1 MQRQADPAAQ
11 TSIAPI
17 AVAAGNLS
25 FESIPALREAG
36 VHAAHWSAAQQLAR
50 RRVLSRLLQ
59 ALFREALLNPYQL
72 IADTRPD
79 MTLLPIWQQRV
90 LLRFTGLHPGALG
103 NWTLAGDV
111 TVLAHDRL
119 PMLVERPSALL
130 HWLTPILETGDDN
143 SAHRLT
149 AIARLS
155 AELDNS
161 QDNDTLCQAY
171 RLAWGERLA
180 AEHGAT
186 APQDALAL
194 LVGDGTPQALARTEQ
209 WGTGGHPWHPAY
221 KTRLGLAPDQVI
233 ALSPEFE
240 AQVPIG
246 LVAVAAHRL
255 QVSTMEGTQPYAAW
269 FAATFPEAM
278 TAFRKAL
285 LVRRLAPEGWL
296 PLPVHPWQRDTT
308 LNETFAAEF
317 AAGELI
323 TLPDI
328 TIATRPTMSFR
339 TVAATTAPG
348 GPMLKLPVSMRL
360 TSVERTV
367 SPKSAVM
374 GPRVSAL
381 LERILAADAALS
393 AVLSIVPER
402 HGIHLAG
409 TSDERARH
417 LSMIVRDNP
426 TTRVA
431 RSQRLLP
438 VGALFTPDF
447 TTDMTQ
453 PAAPTLLD
461 TVLSRQ
467 TAGTRSE
474 RAARFF
480 DAYLHVAIP
489 AIVGL
494 YLRYGIALEAHQQ
507 NTFVVIDA
515 AGMPVRLVVRD
526 FGDVKIAL
534 PALQAQGLT
543 IEPFRAGHTTYPDR
557 DIPRKKLIHA
567 FLLCHIGE
575 LALALFPEGGETS
588 GLRQWRDAMHTV
600 FKQHQAALD
609 AGAWVHERHA
619 LLEAPWT
626 FKTFVR
632 MRLRDQ
638 SDDMHATLPNPLAA
652 AGMPGVPA

>member
-1 MQRQADPAAQ
+1 MQRQADPVAHP
-11 TSIAPI
+11 PI
-17 AVAAGNLS
+17 AAAAGNPV
-25 FESIPALREAG
+25 FESIPALQSAG
-36 VHAAHWSAAQQLAR
+36 VRATHWSAAQQLAR

-59 ALFREALLNPYQL
+59 ALFREALLSPGQL
-72 IADTRPD
+72 IPDTRAD
-79 MTLLPIWQQRV
+79 VTLLPIWQQRV
-90 LLRFTGLHPGALG
+90 LLRFTGLRAGALG
-103 NWTLAGDV
+103 SWTLTGDV
-111 TVLAHDRL
+111 AVLAHDR
-119 PMLVERPSALL
+119 PPASIDRPSTLL
-130 HWLTPILETGDDN
+130 HWLSPMLETGDATDV
-143 SAHRLT
+143 SRLT

-171 RLAWGERLA
+171 RLAWGEQLA
-180 AEHGAT
+180 AEHGASV
-186 APQDALAL
+186 AQDALAL
-194 LVGDGTPQALARTEQ
+194 LTGDGTPRALARTEQ

-221 KTRLGLAPDQVI
+221 KTRMGLSPDQVI

-255 QVSTMEGTQPYAAW
+255 QVTTMAGVQPYAAW
-269 FAATFPEAM
+269 FASTFPDAM
-278 TAFRKAL
+278 RAFRKAL
-285 LVRRLAPEGWL
+285 LARQLAPEAWL

-308 LNETFAAEF
+308 LGETFADELK
-317 AAGELI
+317 AGELI
-323 TLPDI
+323 LLPEI
-328 TIATRPTMSFR
+328 TIPARPTMSFR
-339 TVAATTAPG
+339 TVAATDAPG

-381 LERILAADAALS
+381 LEGILAADTALA

-409 TSDERARH
+409 TEDERARH

-426 TTRVA
+426 TTRIA
-431 RSQRLLP
+431 GKQRLLP

-447 TTDMTQ
+447 TADMTQ
-453 PAAPTLLD
+453 PAAPMLLD
-461 TVLSRQ
+461 TVLARQ
-467 TAGTRSE
+467 AGGTRAE
-474 RAARFF
+474 RATRFF
-480 DAYLHVAIP
+480 AAYLRVAIP
-489 AIVGL
+489 AVVGL

-507 NTFVVIDA
+507 NTFVVIDE

-534 PALQAQGLT
+534 PALQAQGFS
-543 IEPFRAGHTTYPDR
+543 IDPFRAGHTTYPDR

-575 LALALFPEGGETS
+575 LALALFPDHGSTA
-588 GLRQWRDAMHTV
+588 GLRQWHDAMHAAFDASRTV
-600 FKQHQAALD
+600 MD
-609 AGAWVHERHA
+609 ADTWAHERHA

-638 SDDMHATLPNPLAA
+638 SDDMHAALPNPLAA
-652 AGMPGVPA
+652 VATA

>member
-1 MQRQADPAAQ
+1 MQRRSDTAAKTQTAPAA
-11 TSIAPI
+11 
-17 AVAAGNLS
+17 AAGNFRL
-25 FESIPALREAG
+25 ESIPALLEVG
-36 VHAAHWSAAQQLAR
+36 VHAEHWSAAQQLAR

-59 ALFREALLNPYQL
+59 ALFREALLNADQL
-72 IADTRPD
+72 IADTRAD
-79 MTLLPIWQQRV
+79 VTLLPIWQQRV
-90 LLRFTGLHPGALG
+90 LLRFTGLRPGALG
-103 NWTLAGDV
+103 SWTLTGDIA
-111 TVLAHDRL
+111 VLAHER
-119 PMLVERPSALL
+119 PPAPIERPSALL
-130 HWLTPILETGDDN
+130 NWLAPMLDIGDATD
-143 SAHRLT
+143 AHRLA
-149 AIARLS
+149 AIARL
-155 AELDNS
+155 ATELDNS

-180 AEHGAT
+180 AEHRT
-186 APQDALAL
+186 AASQDALAL
-194 LVGDGTPQALARTEQ
+194 LCGDGTPHTLARTEQ

-221 KTRLGLAPDQVI
+221 KTRLGLAPEQVI

-246 LVAVAAHRL
+246 VVAVAAHRL
-255 QVSTMEGTQPYAAW
+255 QVTTMEGVQPYADW
-269 FAATFPEAM
+269 FAATFPDAM
-278 TAFRKAL
+278 AAFRKAL
-285 LVRRLAPEGWL
+285 LARQLAPEAWL

-308 LNETFAAEF
+308 LGETFAAEF

-323 TLPDI
+323 NLPDI
-328 TIATRPTMSFR
+328 SIAARPTMSFR
-339 TVAATTAPG
+339 TVAATDAPG

-381 LERILAADAALS
+381 LERILATDAGLAN
-393 AVLSIVPER
+393 VLSIVPER
-402 HGIHLAG
+402 HGIHVAG
-409 TSDERARH
+409 TEDDRARH

-426 TTRVA
+426 TTRIA
-431 RSQRLLP
+431 GTARLLP

-447 TTDMTQ
+447 TADMTHA
-453 PAAPTLLD
+453 AAPLLLD
-461 TVLSRQ
+461 TVLARQ
-467 TAGTRSE
+467 ADGTRAE

-480 DAYLHVAIP
+480 NAYLRVAIP

-507 NTFVVIDA
+507 NTFVVIDE

-534 PALQAQGLT
+534 PTLQAQGFS

-575 LALALFPEGGETS
+575 LALALFPEHGS
-588 GLRQWRDAMHTV
+588 AVGLHQWHDTMQAV
-600 FKQHQAALD
+600 FEANRTALD
-609 AGAWVHERHA
+609 ADTWKHERHA

-638 SDDMHATLPNPLAA
+638 SDDMHAALPNPLAA
-652 AGMPGVPA
+652 AARA

>member
-1 MQRQADPAAQ
+1 MQRRSDTAAKTQ
-11 TSIAPI
+11 TASA
-17 AVAAGNLS
+17 AAAAGNFRL
-25 FESIPALREAG
+25 ESIPALLEVG
-36 VHAAHWSAAQQLAR
+36 VQAEHWSAAQQLAR

-59 ALFREALLNPYQL
+59 ALFREALLNADQL
-72 IADTRPD
+72 IADTRAD
-79 MTLLPIWQQRV
+79 VTLLPIWQQRV
-90 LLRFTGLHPGALG
+90 LLRFTGLRPGALG
-103 NWTLAGDV
+103 SWTLTGDV
-111 TVLAHDRL
+111 AVLAHDR
-119 PMLVERPSALL
+119 PPTPIERPSALL
-130 HWLTPILETGDDN
+130 NWLAPMLDIGDATD
-143 SAHRLT
+143 AHRLA
-149 AIARLS
+149 AIARL
-155 AELDNS
+155 ATELDNS

-171 RLAWGERLA
+171 RLVWGERLA
-180 AEHGAT
+180 AEHRVA
-186 APQDALAL
+186 ASQDALAL
-194 LVGDGTPQALARTEQ
+194 LCGDGTPHALARTEQ

-221 KTRLGLAPDQVI
+221 KTRLGLAPEQVI
-233 ALSPEFE
+233 ELSPEFE

-246 LVAVAAHRL
+246 VVAVAAHRL
-255 QVSTMEGTQPYAAW
+255 QVTTMEGVQPYAHW

-278 TAFRKAL
+278 AAFRKAL
-285 LVRRLAPEGWL
+285 LARQLAPEAWL

-308 LNETFAAEF
+308 LGETFAAEF

-323 TLPDI
+323 NLPGI
-328 TIATRPTMSFR
+328 SIAARPTMSFR
-339 TVAATTAPG
+339 TVAATDAPG

-381 LERILAADAALS
+381 LERILATDAGLAS
-393 AVLSIVPER
+393 VLSIVPER
-402 HGIHLAG
+402 HGIHVAG
-409 TSDERARH
+409 TDDDRARH

-426 TTRVA
+426 TTRIA
-431 RSQRLLP
+431 SNARLLP

-447 TTDMTQ
+447 TADMTQ
-453 PAAPTLLD
+453 AAAPLLLD
-461 TVLSRQ
+461 TVLARQ
-467 TAGTRSE
+467 ADGTRTE

-480 DAYLHVAIP
+480 NAYLRVAIP

-507 NTFVVIDA
+507 NTFVVISE
-515 AGMPVRLVVRD
+515 AGMPERLVVRD

-534 PALQAQGLT
+534 PTLQAQGFS

-575 LALALFPEGGETS
+575 LALALFPDHGSTV
-588 GLRQWRDAMHTV
+588 GLRQWHEAMQAVFDANRP
-600 FKQHQAALD
+600 ALD
-609 AGAWVHERHA
+609 ADTWAHERHA

-638 SDDMHATLPNPLAA
+638 SDDMHAALPNPLAA
-652 AGMPGVPA
+652 AARA

>member
-1 MQRQADPAAQ
+1 MQHQADPAAQ
-11 TSIAPI
+11 TPI
-17 AVAAGNLS
+17 ASIVVAAGNLS

-59 ALFREALLNPYQL
+59 ALFREALLDPDQL

-79 MTLLPIWQQRV
+79 VTLLPIWQQRV
-90 LLRFTGLHPGALG
+90 LLRFTGLRPGALG
-103 NWTLAGDV
+103 SWTLAGDV

-119 PMLVERPSALL
+119 PTLVERPSALL
-130 HWLTPILETGDDN
+130 HWLAPILETGDDD
-143 SAHRLT
+143 SAHLT

-180 AEHGAT
+180 AEHDAT
-186 APQDALAL
+186 ASQDALAL
-194 LVGDGTPQALARTEQ
+194 LVGDGAPYALARTEQ

-221 KTRLGLAPDQVI
+221 KTRLGLTPDQVI

-255 QVSTMEGTQPYAAW
+255 QVNTMDGAQPYAAW

-278 TAFRKAL
+278 AAFRKAL
-285 LVRRLAPEGWL
+285 LARRLAPEGWL

-308 LNETFAAEF
+308 LAETFAAEF

-323 TLPDI
+323 ALPDI
-328 TIATRPTMSFR
+328 AIAARPTMSFR
-339 TVAATTAPG
+339 TVAATDVPG
-348 GPMLKLPVSMRL
+348 GPMFKLPVSMRL

-381 LERILAADAALS
+381 LERILAADTALA

-409 TSDERARH
+409 TSDDRARH

-426 TTRVA
+426 TARIA

-447 TTDMTQ
+447 TADMTQ
-453 PAAPTLLD
+453 AAAPTLLD

-467 TAGTRSE
+467 AAGTRTE
-474 RAARFF
+474 RAGRFF
-480 DAYLHVAIP
+480 DAYLRVAIP

-575 LALALFPEGGETS
+575 LALALFPESGETS
-588 GLRQWRDAMHTV
+588 GLRQWHDAMHAV
-600 FKQHQAALD
+600 FEQHRAALD
-609 AGAWVHERHA
+609 ADAWAHEHRA

-652 AGMPGVPA
+652 TGVAGAPA

>member
-1 MQRQADPAAQ
+1 MQRQADSAVETSANASLAA
-11 TSIAPI
+11 TAGTLSIDAI
-17 AVAAGNLS
+17 L
-25 FESIPALREAG
+25 ALAEAG
-36 VHAAHWSAAQQLAR
+36 VDANHWSAARQMAR

-59 ALFREALLNPYQL
+59 ALFREALLDPGQL

-79 MTLLPIWQQRV
+79 VTLLPIWQQRV
-90 LLRFTGLHPGALG
+90 LLRFTSLQPGALG
-103 NWTLAGDV
+103 SWTLTGDV
-111 TVLAHDRL
+111 TVLAHDEPPR
-119 PMLVERPSALL
+119 PVERPSALL
-130 HWLTPILETGDDN
+130 HWLTPILHTRDD
-143 SAHRLT
+143 SGQHLA

-161 QDNDTLCQAY
+161 QDNDMLCQAY

-180 AEHGAT
+180 TEHRA
-186 APQDALAL
+186 AASQDALAH
-194 LVGDGTPQALARTEQ
+194 LVGDGTPHALARTEQ

-221 KTRLGLAPDQVI
+221 KTRLGLTPAQVI
-233 ALSPEFE
+233 TLSPEFE
-240 AQVPIG
+240 ADVPIG
-246 LVAVAAHRL
+246 LAAVAAHRL
-255 QVSTMEGTQPYAAW
+255 QVTTINGAQPYAAW

-278 TAFRKAL
+278 AAFRKAL
-285 LVRRLAPEGWL
+285 LARQLAPEAWL
-296 PLPVHPWQRDTT
+296 PLPVHPWQRDAT
-308 LNETFAAEF
+308 LGTTFAAEF

-323 TLPDI
+323 ILPGI
-328 TIATRPTMSFR
+328 TITAQPTMSFR
-339 TVAATTAPG
+339 TVAATDAPG

-381 LERILAADAALS
+381 LEGILASDAAL
-393 AVLSIVPER
+393 ANVLSMVPER
-402 HGIHLAG
+402 HGMYLAG
-409 TSDERARH
+409 TDDERARH
-417 LSMIVRDNP
+417 LSMIVRDSP
-426 TTRVA
+426 TTRIA
-431 RSQRLLP
+431 NNARLLP

-447 TTDMTQ
+447 TADMTQ
-453 PAAPTLLD
+453 AGAPMLLD
-461 TVLSRQ
+461 TVLARQGSGSRP
-467 TAGTRSE
+467 E

-480 DAYLHVAIP
+480 DAYLRVAIP
-489 AIVGL
+489 AVVGL

-515 AGMPVRLVVRD
+515 AGMPQRLVVRD

-534 PALQAQGLT
+534 PALQAQGFS

-575 LALALFPEGGETS
+575 LALALFPEDDSVTGR
-588 GLRQWRDAMHTV
+588 RQWRDAMHDV
-600 FKQHQAALD
+600 FEQQRTALD
-609 AGAWVHERHA
+609 TDAWAHERNM

-638 SDDMHATLPNPLAA
+638 SDDMHATLPNPLAT
-652 AGMPGVPA
+652 VPA

>member
-1 MQRQADPAAQ
+1 MQRRSDTAAKTQTAPAA
-11 TSIAPI
+11 
-17 AVAAGNLS
+17 AAGNFRL
-25 FESIPALREAG
+25 ESIPALLEVG
-36 VHAAHWSAAQQLAR
+36 VQAEHWSAAQQLAR

-59 ALFREALLNPYQL
+59 ALFREALLNADQL
-72 IADTRPD
+72 IADTRAD
-79 MTLLPIWQQRV
+79 VTLLPIWQQRV
-90 LLRFTGLHPGALG
+90 LLRFTGLRPGALG
-103 NWTLAGDV
+103 SWTLTGDIA
-111 TVLAHDRL
+111 VLAHER
-119 PMLVERPSALL
+119 PPAPIERPSALL
-130 HWLTPILETGDDN
+130 NWLAPMLDIGDATD
-143 SAHRLT
+143 AHRLA
-149 AIARLS
+149 AIARL
-155 AELDNS
+155 ATEMDNS

-180 AEHGAT
+180 AEHRT
-186 APQDALAL
+186 AASQDALAL
-194 LVGDGTPQALARTEQ
+194 LCGDGTPHTLARTEQ

-221 KTRLGLAPDQVI
+221 KTRLGLAPEQVI

-246 LVAVAAHRL
+246 VVAVAAHRL
-255 QVSTMEGTQPYAAW
+255 QVTTMEGVQPYTHW
-269 FAATFPEAM
+269 FAATFPDAM
-278 TAFRKAL
+278 AAFRKAL
-285 LVRRLAPEGWL
+285 LARQLAPEAWL

-308 LNETFAAEF
+308 LGETFAPEF

-323 TLPDI
+323 NLPDI
-328 TIATRPTMSFR
+328 SIAARPTMSFR
-339 TVAATTAPG
+339 TVAATDAPG

-381 LERILAADAALS
+381 LERILATDAGLAN
-393 AVLSIVPER
+393 VLSIVPER
-402 HGIHLAG
+402 HGIHVAG
-409 TSDERARH
+409 TEDDRARH

-426 TTRVA
+426 TTRIA
-431 RSQRLLP
+431 GTARLLP

-447 TTDMTQ
+447 TADMTHA
-453 PAAPTLLD
+453 AAPLLLD
-461 TVLSRQ
+461 TVLARQ
-467 TAGTRSE
+467 ADGTRAE

-480 DAYLHVAIP
+480 NAYLRVAIP

-507 NTFVVIDA
+507 NTFVVIDE

-534 PALQAQGLT
+534 PTLQAQGFS

-575 LALALFPEGGETS
+575 LALALFPEHGS
-588 GLRQWRDAMHTV
+588 AVGLHQWHDAMQAV
-600 FKQHQAALD
+600 FEANRAALD
-609 AGAWVHERHA
+609 ADTWARERHA
-619 LLEAPWT
+619 LLDAPWT

-638 SDDMHATLPNPLAA
+638 SDDMHAALPNPLAA
-652 AGMPGVPA
+652 AARA

>member
-1 MQRQADPAAQ
+1 MQRRSDTAAKTQ
-11 TSIAPI
+11 TASA
-17 AVAAGNLS
+17 AVAAGSLCL
-25 FESIPALREAG
+25 ESIPALHEAG
-36 VHAAHWSAAQQLAR
+36 VQAEHWSAAQQLAR

-59 ALFREALLNPYQL
+59 ALFREALLNADQL
-72 IADTRPD
+72 IADTRAD
-79 MTLLPIWQQRV
+79 VTLLPIWQQRV
-90 LLRFTGLHPGALG
+90 LLRFTGLRPGALG
-103 NWTLAGDV
+103 SWTLAGDV
-111 TVLAHDRL
+111 AVLAHDR
-119 PMLVERPSALL
+119 PPTPIERPSALL
-130 HWLTPILETGDDN
+130 HWLAPILDIGDAAD
-143 SAHRLT
+143 AHRLA
-149 AIARLS
+149 AIARL
-155 AELDNS
+155 ATELDNS

-180 AEHGAT
+180 AEHRVVAS
-186 APQDALAL
+186 QDALAL
-194 LVGDGTPQALARTEQ
+194 LCGDGTPHALARTEQ

-221 KTRLGLAPDQVI
+221 KTRLGLAPEQVI

-240 AQVPIG
+240 AQVPLG
-246 LVAVAAHRL
+246 VVAVAAHRL
-255 QVSTMEGTQPYAAW
+255 HITTMDGVQPYANW
-269 FAATFPEAM
+269 FAAAFPEAM
-278 TAFRKAL
+278 AAFRKAL
-285 LVRRLAPEGWL
+285 LARQLAPEAWL

-308 LNETFAAEF
+308 LGETFAAEF

-323 TLPDI
+323 NLPDI
-328 TIATRPTMSFR
+328 SIPARPTMSFR
-339 TVAATTAPG
+339 TVAATGAPG

-381 LERILAADAALS
+381 LERILATDAGLAS
-393 AVLSIVPER
+393 VLSIVPER
-402 HGIHLAG
+402 HGIHVAG
-409 TSDERARH
+409 TDDDRARH

-426 TTRVA
+426 TTRIA
-431 RSQRLLP
+431 GNARLLP

-447 TTDMTQ
+447 TADMTN
-453 PAAPTLLD
+453 ADAPMLLD
-461 TVLSRQ
+461 TVLARQ
-467 TAGTRSE
+467 ADGTRAE

-480 DAYLHVAIP
+480 DAYLGVAIP

-534 PALQAQGLT
+534 PTLQAQGFS

-575 LALALFPEGGETS
+575 LALALFPEHGS
-588 GLRQWRDAMHTV
+588 AVGLRQWHDAMQAV
-600 FKQHQAALD
+600 FDANRTALD
-609 AGAWVHERHA
+609 ADTWMRERHA
-619 LLEAPWT
+619 LLEAPWA

-638 SDDMHATLPNPLAA
+638 SDDMHAALPNPLNPLAA
-652 AGMPGVPA
+652 AARA

>member
-1 MQRQADPAAQ
+1 MQRRSDTAAKTQ
-11 TSIAPI
+11 TASA
-17 AVAAGNLS
+17 AAAAGNFRL
-25 FESIPALREAG
+25 ESIPALLEVG
-36 VHAAHWSAAQQLAR
+36 VQAEHWSAAQQLAR

-59 ALFREALLNPYQL
+59 ALFRETLLNADQL
-72 IADTRPD
+72 IADTRAD
-79 MTLLPIWQQRV
+79 VTLLPIWQQRV
-90 LLRFTGLHPGALG
+90 LLRFTGLRPGALG
-103 NWTLAGDV
+103 SWTLTGDV
-111 TVLAHDRL
+111 AVLAHDR
-119 PMLVERPSALL
+119 PPTPIERPSALL
-130 HWLTPILETGDDN
+130 NWLAPMLDIGDATD
-143 SAHRLT
+143 AHRLA
-149 AIARLS
+149 AIARL
-155 AELDNS
+155 ATELDNS

-171 RLAWGERLA
+171 RLVWGERLA
-180 AEHGAT
+180 AEHRVA
-186 APQDALAL
+186 ASQDALAL
-194 LVGDGTPQALARTEQ
+194 LCGDGTPHALARTEQ

-221 KTRLGLAPDQVI
+221 KTRLGLAPEQVI
-233 ALSPEFE
+233 ELSPEFE

-246 LVAVAAHRL
+246 VVAVAAHRL
-255 QVSTMEGTQPYAAW
+255 QVTTMEGVQPYAHW

-278 TAFRKAL
+278 AAFRKAL
-285 LVRRLAPEGWL
+285 LARQLAPEAWL

-308 LNETFAAEF
+308 LGETFAAEF

-323 TLPDI
+323 NLPGI
-328 TIATRPTMSFR
+328 SIAARPTMSFR
-339 TVAATTAPG
+339 TVAATDAPG

-381 LERILAADAALS
+381 LERILATDAGLAS
-393 AVLSIVPER
+393 VLSIVPER
-402 HGIHLAG
+402 HGIHVAG
-409 TSDERARH
+409 TDDDRARH

-426 TTRVA
+426 TA
-431 RSQRLLP
+431 RIGGNARLLP

-447 TTDMTQ
+447 TADMT
-453 PAAPTLLD
+453 PAAAPLLLD
-461 TVLSRQ
+461 TVLARQ
-467 TAGTRSE
+467 AGGTRTE

-480 DAYLHVAIP
+480 NAYLRVAIP

-507 NTFVVIDA
+507 NTFVVISE
-515 AGMPVRLVVRD
+515 AGMPERLVVRD

-534 PALQAQGLT
+534 PTLQAQGFS

-575 LALALFPEGGETS
+575 LALALFPDHGSTV
-588 GLRQWRDAMHTV
+588 GLRQWHEAMQAVFDANRP
-600 FKQHQAALD
+600 ALD
-609 AGAWVHERHA
+609 ADTWAHERHA

-638 SDDMHATLPNPLAA
+638 SDDMHAALPNPLAA
-652 AGMPGVPA
+652 AARA

>member
-1 MQRQADPAAQ
+1 MQRRSDTAAK
-11 TSIAPI
+11 TRTASA
-17 AVAAGNLS
+17 AAAAGNFRL
-25 FESIPALREAG
+25 ESIPALLEVG
-36 VHAAHWSAAQQLAR
+36 VQAKHWSAAQQLAR

-59 ALFREALLNPYQL
+59 ALFREALLNADQL
-72 IADTRPD
+72 IADTRAD
-79 MTLLPIWQQRV
+79 VTLLPIWQQRV
-90 LLRFTGLHPGALG
+90 LLRFTGLRPGALG
-103 NWTLAGDV
+103 SWTLTGDV
-111 TVLAHDRL
+111 AVLAHDR
-119 PMLVERPSALL
+119 PPTPIERPSALL
-130 HWLTPILETGDDN
+130 HWLTPMLDIGDATD
-143 SAHRLT
+143 AHRLA
-149 AIARLS
+149 AIARL
-155 AELDNS
+155 ATELDNS

-171 RLAWGERLA
+171 RLVWGERLA
-180 AEHGAT
+180 AEHRVA
-186 APQDALAL
+186 ASQDALAL
-194 LVGDGTPQALARTEQ
+194 LCGDGTPHALARTEQ

-221 KTRLGLAPDQVI
+221 KTRLGLAPEQVI

-255 QVSTMEGTQPYAAW
+255 QVTTMDGVQPYANW
-269 FAATFPEAM
+269 FAATFPQAM
-278 TAFRKAL
+278 AAFRKAL
-285 LVRRLAPEGWL
+285 LARQLAPEAWL

-308 LNETFAAEF
+308 LGETFTAEF

-323 TLPDI
+323 NLPDI
-328 TIATRPTMSFR
+328 SIAARPTMSFR
-339 TVAATTAPG
+339 TVAATDAPG

-381 LERILAADAALS
+381 LERILATDAGLAS
-393 AVLSIVPER
+393 VLSIVPER
-402 HGIHLAG
+402 HGIHVAG
-409 TSDERARH
+409 TDDDRARH

-426 TTRVA
+426 TTRIA
-431 RSQRLLP
+431 GNARLLP

-447 TTDMTQ
+447 TADMTQ
-453 PAAPTLLD
+453 AAAPLLLD
-461 TVLSRQ
+461 TVLARQ
-467 TAGTRSE
+467 ADGTRAE

-480 DAYLHVAIP
+480 EAYLRVAIP

-515 AGMPVRLVVRD
+515 AGIPVRLVVRD

-534 PALQAQGLT
+534 PTLQSQGFS

-575 LALALFPEGGETS
+575 LALALFPEHGS
-588 GLRQWRDAMHTV
+588 VVGLRQWHDAMHAV
-600 FKQHQAALD
+600 FEANRPALD
-609 AGAWVHERHA
+609 ADTWTRERHA

-638 SDDMHATLPNPLAA
+638 SDDMHAALPNPLAA
-652 AGMPGVPA
+652 AARA